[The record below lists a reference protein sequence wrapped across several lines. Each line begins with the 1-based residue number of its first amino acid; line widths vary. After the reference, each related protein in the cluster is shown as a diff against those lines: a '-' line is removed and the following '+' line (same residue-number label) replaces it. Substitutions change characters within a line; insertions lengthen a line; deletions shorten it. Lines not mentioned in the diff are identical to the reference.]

1 MNATDHSAHWDAV
14 EDAVELLHDERVDEA
29 LPLLRAALER
39 DPGNVYA
46 HFHLGTAL
54 ASQVAPRAALPPTE
68 RPGAVV
74 ILGPDPSVGRV
85 RPREPP
91 SDEPYYL
98 ERGIVSRAGP
108 RWIARAT
115 RAPVAANDPA
125 FAQWSRR
132 RQKLEDQR
140 WGGGELG
147 DLGL

>member
-1 MNATDHSAHWDAV
+1 MRP
-14 EDAVELLHDERVDEA
+14 HD
-29 LPLLRAALER
+29 LRARVRLRGADL
-39 DPGNVYA
+39 P
-46 HFHLGTAL
+46 AL
-54 ASQVAPRAALPPTE
+54 AFLCSLAQGACTHTEPAPPVLLPEPAATSAQVAPRAALPPTE